1 MDVGQGDTEPDAGP
15 QEEEEF
21 PDLARIMTD
30 VGMTNQGI
38 FKFYV
43 RNFYSLTTNV
53 YKNIKLGI

>member
-1 MDVGQGDTEPDAGP
+1 MDVGQGDTEPDADP

-38 FKFYV
+38 L
-43 RNFYSLTTNV
+43 NFLKEILRV
-53 YKNIKLGI
+53 